1 MPRKSTVTGL
11 PPEVKSWLDKS
22 LIETSFSGYEALA
35 AALAEKGF
43 TISKSS
49 LHRYGK
55 GYEAVIEKLKESTEI
70 AKSISDACPDDAGAM
85 NDAMIRIVQEKI
97 FQVLMSL
104 EADPEKVKLPVISKM
119 IGDLGRA
126 SVTVKKFASEVRA
139 KAQTAAQEVAKVAAK
154 GGLSSDT
161 IKQIEEQILGIA
173 R

>member
-1 MPRKSTVTGL
+1 MPCKSTVVTL
-11 PPEVKSWLDKS
+11 PPEVKAWLDKS
-22 LIETSFSGYEALA
+22 LIEANFSGYEALA

-55 GYEAVIEKLKESTEI
+55 GYEAVITSMKQSTELAKGI
-70 AKSISDACPDDAGAM
+70 ADACADDAGAM

-97 FQVLMSL
+97 FQVLMVI
-104 EADPEKVKLPVISKM
+104 ETDPQKVKLPAISKM
-119 IGDLGRA
+119 ISDLSRA
-126 SVTVKKFASEVRA
+126 SVTVKKYAAEVRT
-139 KAQTAAQEVAKVAAK
+139 KATAAAQEVAKVAAK
-154 GGLSSDT
+154 GGLSADT